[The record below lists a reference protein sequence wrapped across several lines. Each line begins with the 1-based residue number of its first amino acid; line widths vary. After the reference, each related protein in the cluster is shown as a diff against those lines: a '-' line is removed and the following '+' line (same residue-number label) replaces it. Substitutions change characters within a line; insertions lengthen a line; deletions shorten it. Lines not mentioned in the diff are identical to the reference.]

1 MAAEKDK
8 MKVKLLVVQTVS
20 LLAHSSEKLM
30 VKSMAVQMVSYWDNA
45 TEKKLDFWRVCHTA
59 VVKVVLLAGG

>member
-8 MKVKLLVVQTVS
+8 MTVKLLVVQTVS
-20 LLAHSSEKLM
+20 LLVHSWEELM

-45 TEKKLDFWRVCHTA
+45 MEKKLEFWRVYHTA
-59 VVKVVLLAGG
+59 VVKVVLLVGG